1 MLRID
6 GSRLWRSLM
15 ELAQIGATPEG
26 GVARVAL
33 SEEDRQARDLLRKW
47 AEPLVDEV
55 HVDEVGNLFFLRH
68 GLDPEAPMV
77 LTGSHLDTQI
87 HGGRFDGAFG
97 VMAGLEV
104 LQTLADAKRRLSCGV
119 GLVCWTNEEE
129 ARYCPAM
136 GSAVFVGKQD
146 PETAWACIGTDGSV
160 FGEQLEH
167 IGYRGSRWPLRI
179 HSYLEAHIEQG
190 PVLEQE
196 GLEVGVVTGAQGQV
210 ALDVEI
216 HGEAGHSGTVPMPL
230 RHDAMACATE
240 ATQACRHLVLQ
251 EGRGVFTV
259 GFFTMEPNSRTTIP
273 NQVRLG
279 IDLRHPDSSSLDQLK
294 AELTCTLQEIAQ
306 THGCQL
312 EVRVLFQK
320 EPVVFD
326 TRCIQAVQIAT
337 DQLQYSS
344 RTMASGAFHDACL
357 VATIAPTGMIFVPSQ
372 HGISHNPTE
381 YSSPE
386 QLERGGNVLL
396 HALLQL
402 AESIPNTS

>member
-1 MLRID
+1 MREGPGSPRGGRLGYPAFMLQGLHFLLTYRCTHRCD
-6 GSRLWRSLM
+6 HCFLRCGPEARGTFTLEQVRRALDQGVLLGTV
-15 ELAQIGATPEG
+15 ERVYFEG
-26 GVARVAL
+26 GEPFLYAPLLVEGIRLARG
-33 SEEDRQARDLLRKW
+33 Q
-47 AEPLVDEV
+47 
-55 HVDEVGNLFFLRH
+55 
-68 GLDPEAPMV
+68 
-77 LTGSHLDTQI
+77 
-87 HGGRFDGAFG
+87 
-97 VMAGLEV
+97 
-104 LQTLADAKRRLSCGV
+104 
-119 GLVCWTNEEE
+119 
-129 ARYCPAM
+129 
-136 GSAVFVGKQD
+136 
-146 PETAWACIGTDGSV
+146 
-160 FGEQLEH
+160 
-167 IGYRGSRWPLRI
+167 
-179 HSYLEAHIEQG
+179 
-190 PVLEQE
+190 